1 MPPIYL
7 DFNANTHVAPEVVEA
22 MRPYLA
28 GDFGNPSSLHWAAQ
42 GARQAIATA
51 RIQVAQ
57 LLGCGPDEVIFT
69 SGGSEA
75 NNLALKG
82 LFFQRA
88 GRPSHLITS
97 QIEHPATIEPSR
109 FLERLE
115 SKVTYPKS
123 AMGFWVTRARGS
135 EG

>member
-1 MPPIYL
+1 MLRAGFRALSPIESLKPIYL
-7 DFNANTHVAPEVVEA
+7 DFNASTPVAPEVVEA

-28 GDFGNPSSLHWAAQ
+28 GDFGNPSSLHWAAR

-51 RIQVAQ
+51 RVHVAK
-57 LLGCGPDEVIFT
+57 LLGCGPDEVVFT

-75 NNLALKG
+75 NDLALKG

-97 QIEHPATIEPSR
+97 QIDTRRRSSRPA
-109 FLERLE
+109 F
-115 SKVTYPKS
+115 
-123 AMGFWVTRARGS
+123 
-135 EG
+135 